1 MIRILLADDHRQ
13 VRKALRATLED
24 CDGWHVCG
32 EACDGREA
40 VKLALKLMPDIAI
53 LDFAMPE
60 LNGLEATRQI
70 KRSVPQVAVLIFTMY
85 DSEALRASAAEA
97 GASGFVQKSN
107 DELQIVNAIRIL
119 LRDLSSVA

>member
-40 VKLALKLMPDIAI
+40 VTLALKLMPDIAV

-60 LNGLEATRQI
+60 LNGVEATRQI
-70 KRSVPQVAVLIFTMY
+70 KRSVPQIEVLIFTMY
-85 DSEALRASAAEA
+85 DSEALRTSAAEA